1 MLVDQASAETSMVQ
15 TAGAAKGRTQ
25 GSLEIREGLRRASR
39 GCEHWKI
46 RNAERASWGRLI
58 KPACQGN
65 YLTGSQPE
73 EGKKQL
79 T

>member
-1 MLVDQASAETSMVQ
+1 MRRLQWGP
-15 TAGAAKGRTQ
+15 TAGAAKGRTP
-25 GSLEIREGLRRASR
+25 GSSEIQEAAR
-39 GCEHWKI
+39 GCKHWKI
-46 RNAERASWGRLI
+46 RNAERAGWGRLI

-65 YLTGSQPE
+65 YLTGRQPE